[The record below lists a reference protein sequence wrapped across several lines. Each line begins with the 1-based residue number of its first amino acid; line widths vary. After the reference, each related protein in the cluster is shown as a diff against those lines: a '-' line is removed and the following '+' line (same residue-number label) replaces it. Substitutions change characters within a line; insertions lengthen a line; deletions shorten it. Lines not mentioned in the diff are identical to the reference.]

1 MASGTYSLTV
11 NFDENVETVN
21 IQSGDITVLVQTSG
35 KEVILKGDEIYVS
48 VNYKPGYK
56 LFSLIATG
64 SWENAFSEIKDGK
77 LVMKPLGDFS
87 GAIIVKSKKVEV

>member
-1 MASGTYSLTV
+1 MASGFYLLIV

-35 KEVILKGDEIYVS
+35 KEVILKGDEICVS

-87 GAIIVKSKKVEV
+87 GAITVKSKKVEV